1 MTALSVTSGGS
12 FRRNDN
18 GVRRTYVTSPPTS
31 PIAPD
36 RALPVAAILALSLAH
51 LLAMADRSVFSA
63 IAPLLAQRY
72 GFTNTQLGILLG
84 PALAVTYGI
93 AAIGFGTLTD
103 RSMPRTLVASGLAIM
118 VAASAIMAF
127 ADGYAMLLA
136 GRILLGLG
144 QAALIPAA
152 MVLVVR
158 TPYGV
163 ARPQVLATFTGASAL
178 GRSGGLILAGLVLGA
193 AASFGIAPEG
203 AGWRILLLLTALP
216 AIALLVACL
225 RMLPVGAST
234 IGSTIGST
242 PSATPST
249 ATRDLI
255 VKLAPQFAVAIGPIL
270 LGQSLAAWVPVLLI
284 RQHHFAVPAAATFFG
299 VILLVMGTGAQYLGG
314 VMTARV
320 HWFAR
325 RPILANALCLLLA
338 QPFLMLAT
346 RSNAAWAI
354 GTGLAGVTLLG
365 GLAAFVT
372 LYAVQA
378 LSPPARRGAV
388 TGLFLSL
395 VTLVGAGSGP
405 LLTGVL
411 SDTARLSRTA
421 NNLGLALELIGG
433 GAAAISLATVA
444 VVAAFAR
451 AGRR

>member
-1 MTALSVTSGGS
+1 MKVSPT
-12 FRRNDN
+12 
-18 GVRRTYVTSPPTS
+18 PPTAS
-31 PIAPD
+31 D

-84 PALAVTYGI
+84 PALAFTYGI

-103 RSMPRTLVASGLAIM
+103 RSVPRTLVASGLAIM
-118 VAASAIMAF
+118 VVASAIMAA
-127 ADGYAMLLA
+127 ADGYMVLLA
-136 GRILLGLG
+136 GRILLGIG

-178 GRSGGLILAGLVLGA
+178 GRSGGLIMAGVVLGA
-193 AASFGIAPEG
+193 AASFGIASEA
-203 AGWRILLLLTALP
+203 AGWRILLLLTTVP
-216 AIALLVACL
+216 AIALLLACL
-225 RMLPVGAST
+225 RMLPVGQPT
-234 IGSTIGST
+234 IVPA
-242 PSATPST
+242 PSVAPD
-249 ATRDLI
+249 TRRHLLL
-255 VKLAPQFAVAIGPIL
+255 KLAPQFAVAIGPIL

-299 VILLVMGTGAQYLGG
+299 VVLLVMGTGAQYLGG
-314 VMTARV
+314 VLTAQV
-320 HWFAR
+320 GWFAR
-325 RPILANALCLLLA
+325 RPIGANALCLLLA
-338 QPFLMLAT
+338 QPFLLLAT
-346 RSNAAWAI
+346 RSDAGWAV

-411 SDTARLSRTA
+411 SDTARLSHAT
-421 NNLGLALELIGG
+421 NNLGLALELVGG
-433 GAAAISLATVA
+433 GAAAISLATAGVM
-444 VVAAFAR
+444 AALR
-451 AGRR
+451 ATRR